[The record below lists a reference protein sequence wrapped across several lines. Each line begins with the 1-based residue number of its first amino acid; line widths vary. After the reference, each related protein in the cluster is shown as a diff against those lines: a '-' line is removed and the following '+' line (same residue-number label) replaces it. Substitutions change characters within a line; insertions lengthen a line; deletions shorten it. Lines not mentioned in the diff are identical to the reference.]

1 MTEELLDQLNQ
12 LVEQRVHQIHRRIE
26 DEQELPY
33 QKKTKEDV
41 DRMDRI
47 LKMLPEKEREWLD
60 QQLLAQLAI
69 PAEERERYYKAGL
82 SDAIE
87 LLRFLKH

>member
-12 LVEQRVHQIHRRIE
+12 LVEQRVHQIHRRME

>member
-12 LVEQRVHQIHRRIE
+12 LVEQRVHQIHRRME
-26 DEQELPY
+26 DEQEQPY

-60 QQLLAQLAI
+60 QQLLAHLAI

>member
-1 MTEELLDQLNQ
+1 M
-12 LVEQRVHQIHRRIE
+12 E
-26 DEQELPY
+26 DEQEQPY

>member
-26 DEQELPY
+26 DEQEQPY

-60 QQLLAQLAI
+60 QQLLAQLAV

>member
-1 MTEELLDQLNQ
+1 MSEEMLEQLNQ
-12 LVEQRVHQIHRRIE
+12 IIEQRVHQLRRQIE
-26 DEQELPY
+26 GEQERPY
-33 QKKTKEDV
+33 QRDMKEDV
-41 DRMDRI
+41 ERMDRI

-60 QQLLAQLAI
+60 QQLLAQLAV

-82 SDAIE
+82 SDAID

>member
-1 MTEELLDQLNQ
+1 MSEEMLEQLNQ
-12 LVEQRVHQIHRRIE
+12 IIEQRVHQLRRQIEGEQERPYQRDTIE
-26 DEQELPY
+26 DVE
-33 QKKTKEDV
+33 
-41 DRMDRI
+41 RMDRI

-60 QQLLAQLAI
+60 QQLLAQLAV

-82 SDAIE
+82 SDAID

>member
-1 MTEELLDQLNQ
+1 MSEEMLKHLKHII
-12 LVEQRVHQIHRRIE
+12 EQKVHQLRRQIE
-26 DEQELPY
+26 GDQERPY
-33 QKKTKEDV
+33 QRDTKEHV
-41 DRMDRI
+41 ERMDRI

-60 QQLLAQLAI
+60 QQLLAQLAV

-82 SDAIE
+82 SDAID

>member
-12 LVEQRVHQIHRRIE
+12 LVEQRVHQIHRRME
-26 DEQELPY
+26 DEQEQPY

-60 QQLLAQLAI
+60 QQLLAQLAV

>member
-1 MTEELLDQLNQ
+1 MSEEMLKQLNQ
-12 LVEQRVHQIHRRIE
+12 IIEQRVHQLRRQIE
-26 DEQELPY
+26 GEQERPY
-33 QKKTKEDV
+33 QRDTKEDV
-41 DRMDRI
+41 ERMDRI

-60 QQLLAQLAI
+60 QQLLAQLAV

-82 SDAIE
+82 SDAID